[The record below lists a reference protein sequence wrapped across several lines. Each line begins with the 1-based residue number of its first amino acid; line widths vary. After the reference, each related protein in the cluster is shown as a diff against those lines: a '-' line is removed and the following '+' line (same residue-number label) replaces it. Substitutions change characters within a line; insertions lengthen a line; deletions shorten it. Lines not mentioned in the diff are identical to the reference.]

1 MKKPKIILLS
11 TLILTMFILSACNS
25 NNKSAAGAE
34 KKIINV
40 GTSSGLYSELFLN
53 AVKPTSQKTGYTIK
67 VVKFSE
73 LLLVNVAINEGSID
87 LNMDQHTAYF
97 SKFNKVRGA
106 KLTSLTPIPMVPAGF
121 FQRKR
126 APQLTQ
132 QKMCNWHSKGSFK
145 CRPSLCPSRE
155 SRFD

>member
-53 AVKPTSQKTGYTIK
+53 AVKPTS
-67 VVKFSE
+67 
-73 LLLVNVAINEGSID
+73 
-87 LNMDQHTAYF
+87 
-97 SKFNKVRGA
+97 
-106 KLTSLTPIPMVPAGF
+106 
-121 FQRKR
+121 
-126 APQLTQ
+126 
-132 QKMCNWHSKGSFK
+132 
-145 CRPSLCPSRE
+145 
-155 SRFD
+155 